1 MMDEFSVVISDLTD
15 QDPSQNVSSIKNA
28 VIARLEAS
36 DQNVE
41 IESTDFFNHTYAPD
55 LVLYWRSDG
64 TSRHVYLRTSDNP
77 QYIREDITVVADKNP
92 IIMPLVPLRD
102 SSDSSQLENES
113 ANASTLIATPSS
125 IHEFAEARM
134 ESPVTGLLSHAVLQG
149 GRGLLNEERARSV
162 SSAVDAG
169 FAAAQLSGIEGT
181 RQAVV
186 AAEELLDPARAGI
199 LTRLLHAVWLGSGA
213 PASAFP
219 GATGITAELDPVSLK
234 LLLDITV
241 SEDPEFWRRIG
252 AGITLEKLCE
262 LEISSKSNGLQHLIE
277 YSVDRLRAKS
287 CRVSGIKNEELDS
300 RHFRWFVAA
309 GLLGFET
316 RNYVTHFSPGSAS
329 SMGAIERPEP
339 TPPNLGL
346 LIHRARSF
354 DINLDEITIESDDGR
369 RIDYRPP
376 SGTEIWRDGVLEKLS
391 YVLSAKQSSAVSA
404 VVPLPG
410 GSRNFTCDLENSTA
424 SGRTGAKYYLAEMI
438 QYAIPLLRDLS
449 RTESHQLL
457 DLLSDEV

>member
-1 MMDEFSVVISDLTD
+1 MDAFSVVISDLTD
-15 QDPSQNVSSIKNA
+15 QDPSRNVSSIKNA

-36 DQNVE
+36 DQDVQ

-55 LVLYWRSDG
+55 LVLHWRG
-64 TSRHVYLRTSDNP
+64 EATSRHVYLRTSDNP
-77 QYIREDITVVADKNP
+77 EYIREDIAVVAGRNP

-102 SSDSSQLENES
+102 SSSSSELENES
-113 ANASTLIATPSS
+113 ANASTLVATPSS
-125 IHEFAEARM
+125 IHEFTEAGID
-134 ESPVTGLLSHAVLQG
+134 SPITGLLSHAVLQG

-169 FAAAQLSGIEGT
+169 FNAAQVSGVEET
-181 RQAVV
+181 REAVV
-186 AAEELLDPARAGI
+186 AAEELLDPARAGV

-252 AGITLEKLCE
+252 SGITLEKLCE
-262 LEISSKSNGLQHLIE
+262 LEVSRESDGLQYLIE
-277 YSVDRLRAKS
+277 ASIDRLRAKS
-287 CRVSGIKNEELDS
+287 CRVSGIKSNDLDS
-300 RHFRWFVAA
+300 LHFRWFVST

-316 RNYVTHFSPGSAS
+316 RNYVTHFSPASAS
-329 SMGAIERPEP
+329 AMDSIERPDP
-339 TPPNLGL
+339 IPPHLGL
-346 LIHRARSF
+346 LIHRAKTS

-369 RIDYRPP
+369 RIDYRAPT
-376 SGTEIWRDGVLEKLS
+376 GTAIWRDTVLEQLAN
-391 YVLSAKQSSAVSA
+391 VLGTKRSSAVSA

-410 GSRNFTCDLENSTA
+410 GARHLKCDLESLTA
-424 SGRTGAKYYLAEMI
+424 SGRTGAKFYLSEMI
-438 QYAIPLLRDLS
+438 QFALPLLRDLS
-449 RTESHQLL
+449 RTESDQLYS
-457 DLLSDEV
+457 LLSNEA